1 MTNENTTPSTEE
13 VVTISHRD
21 AKLNDLREDL
31 VAAQAKVTKIEE
43 RIAALSLEAENE
55 QAIAELAP
63 GSEVSYTYGRAA
75 NRRILSGVVR
85 FVGTNDKGVVQLKVE
100 TGTGFDS
107 EFNLIDASALLLT
120 AEQIIAAQEA
130 IDIVVAEARAAAE
143 AAALEAATKEGAK

>member
-1 MTNENTTPSTEE
+1 MTNTDGTI
-13 VVTISHRD
+13 TISHRD
-21 AKLNDLREDL
+21 AKLNDLREDR
-31 VAAQAKVTKIEE
+31 VAVLAKLTKVDE
-43 RIAALSLEAENE
+43 RIAALELEAVNE

-75 NRRILSGVVR
+75 NRRIMSGIVR

-100 TGTGFDS
+100 TGSGFDS

-143 AAALEAATKEGAK
+143 VAAKEAAAKAAGQ

>member
-1 MTNENTTPSTEE
+1 MTNENTTPSTDDT
-13 VVTISHRD
+13 VTISHRD

-31 VAAQAKVTKIEE
+31 ATAQAKVAKIAE
-43 RIAALSLEAENE
+43 RIAALELEAENE
-55 QAIAELAP
+55 QAIADLKP
-63 GSEVSYTYGRAA
+63 GAEVSYTYGRAA

-107 EFNLIDASALLLT
+107 EFNLIDASALLIT

-130 IDIVVAEARAAAE
+130 IDLVVAEARAAA
-143 AAALEAATKEGAK
+143 AALAASQAGAQ